1 MQNGWKLIISKL
13 EAEQIKNK
21 KKFKFYHGMVATHTH
36 TYTPQ
41 GERDGKEKLYR
52 TSFYKRIGKEE
63 LWSRAHK
70 GGK

>member
-13 EAEQIKNK
+13 EEEQIKNK

-41 GERDGKEKLYR
+41 GERERWEGKTL
-52 TSFYKRIGKEE
+52 SYKF
-63 LWSRAHK
+63 L
-70 GGK
+70 